1 MMFLVDW
8 KEKKNMFKKLQ
19 DYQGTAQCQLAKLLH
34 LFERSW
40 HAPNHH
46 PILVCAKTQSFAN
59 EPQGQVVT
67 ASGWLI
73 NRQICQR
80 LEIEENVSE
89 ACKHVVFTLIGRK
102 CLIFS
107 NHIASLPGHWLALRC
122 WAYLSVQAAACVSW
136 IWERCGFDEF
146 PHPVV
151 FLPQDSHPLRTW
163 CVYVI
168 YVRSWG
174 LVFKDMTFIS
184 IWQVSA
190 KKRFQT
196 WHLSQIFRGQRW
208 GF

>member
-46 PILVCAKTQSFAN
+46 PTLVCAKTQSFAN

-107 NHIASLPGHWLALRC
+107 NHIASLPGHWLALGAEHI
-122 WAYLSVQAAACVSW
+122 WASKQL
-136 IWERCGFDEF
+136 
-146 PHPVV
+146 
-151 FLPQDSHPLRTW
+151 L
-163 CVYVI
+163 
-168 YVRSWG
+168 
-174 LVFKDMTFIS
+174 
-184 IWQVSA
+184 VSA
-190 KKRFQT
+190 GSGSAAVLMSFLTRLCFCHRIHT
-196 WHLSQIFRGQRW
+196 LCALDVSMWSMCVRGA
-208 GF
+208 